1 MKKRSMLAIASLA
14 AGVVTA
20 LVSPPPQA
28 TAADTGGT
36 GPTGLLQND
45 NALDTLLEQT
55 APVTSDGALEA
66 PGGPQA
72 PGTGPLA

>member
-20 LVSPPPQA
+20 LVSPPPHA
-28 TAADTGGT
+28 TADTGAA

-45 NALDTLLEQT
+45 TGLDTLLEET
-55 APVTSDGALEA
+55 APVTSDGTLEA
-66 PGGPQA
+66 PGIPQA